1 MLYQKEISTQKTY
14 DLLVCGG
21 GMTGFAAAVT
31 AARHGLKTA
40 IIEKMGCLGGV
51 ATSCGVNQF
60 LAGRKYDEQTGTIVR
75 KVGGIFDELTDRL
88 IAQGD
93 AIEPDTIDIN
103 FNPHGWYPRMVAGIP
118 FDHEKLKILLDEMC
132 QEAGVDLYYFTN
144 IIDVHVED
152 KRLSHIIVHNKSGL
166 FALRAGCFVDATG
179 DADVAFLSG
188 CRTIKGRL
196 GDHLMT
202 PATLEMHVEG
212 VDWKA
217 YVEYQNAHQSPK
229 LVELIKPL
237 KESGEWNFFTDIFIA
252 IQLTEQ
258 DVFMVNTIRQKG
270 VDGTDG
276 NSLTQA
282 MIEGRKENLK
292 LFEIM
297 KAHFPGFG
305 QARIRKIFEHVGIRE
320 TRRIVGRHT
329 VTLEEALQGKTYDDC
344 VASTTYNFDLPDPII
359 QSYDPMMG
367 AVTNP
372 HDKREHETIQIPY
385 RSMLPQPM
393 TNLIVAGRCVSVERE
408 VLGAVREMGP
418 CMGMGHAA
426 GLASSLAVQDG
437 VEYPAVDT
445 RKLQKM
451 LIEER
456 CLLPV

>member
-1 MLYQKEISTQKTY
+1 MLYQKEIQTQKSY

-21 GMTGFAAAVT
+21 GVTGFAATVT

-51 ATSCGVNQF
+51 ATSCGVSQL
-60 LAGRKYDEQTGTIVR
+60 LAGRKYDEQTGKMVR

-93 AIEPDTIDIN
+93 AIDPDTIDVN
-103 FNPHGWYPRMVAGIP
+103 FNPHGWYPRMAAGIP
-118 FDHEKLKILLDEMC
+118 FNVEKLKILLDEMC
-132 QEAGVDLYYFTN
+132 LEAGVDLYYFTN
-144 IIDVHVED
+144 IVDVKVED
-152 KRLSHIIVHNKSGL
+152 ECMTHVVVHNKSGL
-166 FALRAGCFVDATG
+166 FALQAGYFVDATG

-188 CRTIKGRL
+188 CRTIKGRPD
-196 GDHLMT
+196 DHLMT

-217 YVEYQNAHQSPK
+217 YVEYQNAHHSPK

-252 IQLTEQ
+252 IQLTEP
-258 DVFMVNTIRQKG
+258 DVFMINTIRQKG

-276 NSLTQA
+276 SSLTQA

-297 KAHFPGFG
+297 KKHFPGFG

-329 VTLEEALQGKTYDDC
+329 VSIQEALEGAQYDDC
-344 VASTTYNFDLPDPII
+344 VASTTYNFDLLDPKI
-359 QSYDPMMG
+359 QSRDSMMG
-367 AVTNP
+367 DVANP
-372 HDKREHETIQIPY
+372 NDTREHDTIQIPY
-385 RSMLPQPM
+385 RALLPQPVS
-393 TNLIVAGRCVSVERE
+393 NLIVAGRSISLERE
-408 VLGAVREMGP
+408 VLGPARIMGP

-426 GLASSLAVQDG
+426 GLAAALAVKAG
-437 VEYPAVDT
+437 VAYSDVDVK
-445 RKLQKM
+445 KLQKM
-451 LIEER
+451 LLDEK
-456 CLLPV
+456 CLLPI